1 MIKITKETDYALLL
15 LVEIARAQARDERPL
30 NAAKLS
36 EHSCIPQA
44 MVSKTLKSLTQ
55 ADLLYS
61 VRGPLGGYLLAQQA
75 SAITMKS
82 VIEALE
88 GPIALTECLT
98 NAAGD
103 CSRQPH
109 IGSVTCSTNRY
120 WRHVN
125 SVICQ
130 TLSGINLAM
139 LIDETQITEFPLFPG
154 MKIPE
159 RDAKQ
164 G

>member
-1 MIKITKETDYALLL
+1 MLKITKETDYALLL
-15 LVEIARAQARDERPL
+15 LVDIARAQARDERPL
-30 NAAKLS
+30 NAAKLA
-36 EHSCIPQA
+36 EQSCIPQA

-55 ADLLYS
+55 ADLLHS
-61 VRGPLGGYLLAQQA
+61 VRGPLGGYLLARQA
-75 SAITMKS
+75 GQITMKA

-98 NAAGD
+98 DETGC
-103 CSRQPH
+103 CSRQQQA
-109 IGSVTCSTNRY
+109 GSVECSTNRY

-139 LIDETQITEFPLFPG
+139 LMDETQIAEFPLFPG
-154 MKIPE
+154 MQIPE
-159 RDAKQ
+159 HKTHT